1 VWQVAIMENT
11 KAKKTSRKQIE
22 EAAERISSGSKKPL
36 FITRP
41 QLAERWQVSCESCK
55 RYERRGIIRPVKIAA
70 RMLRYRL
77 DEIEALEREA
87 TLDRKEVTA

>member
-1 VWQVAIMENT
+1 MPENT
-11 KAKKTSRKQIE
+11 RAKRTSRKNLE
-22 EAAERISSGSKKPL
+22 ETADPNSSVAKKPV

-55 RYERRGIIRPVKIAA
+55 RYERRGIIHPVKIAA

-77 DEIEALEREA
+77 DEIEALERDA
-87 TLDRKEVTA
+87 TLDRAEVTA